1 MIFKSRE
8 DVFEYLN
15 DLSKVRALSLGFNGY
30 SIGSQGQTF
39 YDKNLHKVV
48 KIYLQFLE
56 NEKEYYVP
64 YEEEKVMRFK
74 DARNDTFYF
83 PEEIVKVND
92 EVIGYI
98 TGMAPGR
105 NIDHVNPLNVN
116 LDEITKA
123 STVALDDVKKM
134 SKFNIQT
141 YDVLYN
147 IMYGPGKV
155 SIIDTDDY
163 SIANNPVEVT
173 VEKNVSI
180 FNQAM
185 LLFLID
191 GYFDEFVRS
200 NKLLK
205 EMYCS
210 EDINL
215 HDFLVS
221 FKKYLSEQLD
231 KEVVIL
237 NDAKTL
243 INKKEYKP
251 NFVRCL

>member
-15 DLSKVRALSLGFNGY
+15 DISKVRVLSLGFNGY

-64 YEEEKVMRFK
+64 YEEEKVMQFK
-74 DARNDTFYF
+74 EARNDTFYF
-83 PEEIVKVND
+83 PEEIVKLND

-98 TGMAPGR
+98 TRMAPGR
-105 NIDHVNPLNVN
+105 NIDHVDPLNVN

-123 STVALDDVKKM
+123 SAIALDDVKKM

-147 IMYGPGKV
+147 IMYGSGKV
-155 SIIDTDDY
+155 SVIDTDDY
-163 SIANNPVEVT
+163 AISTNSVEVT
-173 VEKNVSI
+173 IEKNVNI
-180 FNQAM
+180 FNQAIM
-185 LLFLID
+185 LFLID
-191 GYFDEFVRS
+191 GYFDEFVSS

-205 EMYCS
+205 EMCCS
-210 EDINL
+210 KDINL

-221 FKKYLSEQLD
+221 FKKHLSEQLD

-243 INKKEYKP
+243 INKRRYEP
-251 NFVRCL
+251 NFTRCL